1 MSGNGTPSI
10 QSSIPRPMVVSF
22 VRLVAVRITLLYT
35 EWFCRS
41 VGSVDVRR
49 VLLQLEAGADEE
61 MQTVAESRSWSN
73 LDTNNGWGRPMKK
86 NQLVGL
92 LACIALVPCAG
103 TASAAP
109 TTIKVGQF
117 PLLLCN
123 SDYTGYCGALELP
136 LDPTGA
142 VHGNVTIGFEYYPRR
157 DKAHASLG
165 VILPQEGGPGYSS
178 TGTRDFYLSLF
189 DPLRDHRDIL
199 IIDKRG
205 TGYSDPIDCPELQ
218 AGSAEL
224 SSVADCA
231 SQLGSAAW
239 LYGTAFASG
248 DLVAVLDAL
257 EIDRVDFYGDSYGTF
272 VGQVFAALY
281 PQRVRSIV
289 LDSAYPVRAPD
300 PWFPTD
306 WATAFSG
313 LDLSCE
319 RSPSCTALGGSASS
333 RMQALIDAVRSQPIS
348 GHAPDGFGKLQPTT
362 VDTGALIRLIDA
374 SGDGASIYRDID
386 AAARAWLNDHD
397 AEPILRMVAEN
408 ETAVASDPADF
419 SYGLYTAVICQDY
432 PLLYDLNAGASVRAR
447 QYGNALDRARAQRS
461 DLFAPFTVDEGL
473 DSQLYLTPL
482 DTCLP
487 WPAPPKGIVPGVPV
501 QPKEQFPA
509 VPTLV
514 LSGDL
519 DSVTSPADAQ
529 QVTDQFPNATH
540 VVVPNLTHVVA
551 GGDLVGCTS
560 SIVLQ
565 FIQNLAVGDT
575 RCTAKVRPVRTV
587 PRFARFARNLAPIVA
602 VAGNKASDSQRRVAA
617 AALETAGD
625 VVAQWYATS
634 GTKLRALRSGTFSY
648 AGTANGYQFT
658 LLNDR
663 WTEDVAVSGTVS
675 WNTNTNIVNAAIT
688 FSSDAG
694 SSGKLDLRWN
704 DADVKAIATIEGTI
718 DGVAV
723 KGRRIAP

>member
-1 MSGNGTPSI
+1 MKGN
-10 QSSIPRPMVVSF
+10 R
-22 VRLVAVRITLLYT
+22 
-35 EWFCRS
+35 
-41 VGSVDVRR
+41 
-49 VLLQLEAGADEE
+49 
-61 MQTVAESRSWSN
+61 
-73 LDTNNGWGRPMKK
+73 
-86 NQLVGL
+86 LVGL
-92 LACIALVPCAG
+92 LACIALASFAG
-103 TASAAP
+103 TAGAAP
-109 TTIKVGQF
+109 NTIKVGQF
-117 PLLLCN
+117 TLLLCN
-123 SDYTGYCGALELP
+123 SDYIGYCGALEVP
-136 LDPTGA
+136 LDPTGG
-142 VHGNVTIGFEYYPRR
+142 VPGNITVGFEYYPRR

-224 SSVADCA
+224 SAVADCA

-239 LYGTAFASG
+239 LYGTAFAAG
-248 DLVAVLDAL
+248 DLAAVMDAL

-300 PWFPTD
+300 AWFPTD
-306 WATAFSG
+306 WATAWAG
-313 LDLSCE
+313 LDLSCR
-319 RSPSCTALGGSASS
+319 RSPSCTALGSSASS
-333 RMQALIDAVRSQPIS
+333 RMQALIGAVRTQAIS
-348 GHAPDGFGKLQPTT
+348 GQAPDGFGVLQPTT

-374 SGDGASIYRDID
+374 SGDGASIYRDVD

-397 AEPILRMVAEN
+397 ARPILRMVAEN
-408 ETAVASDPADF
+408 ETATDDNPADF

-432 PLLYDLNAGASVRAR
+432 PLLYDLKAGANVRAR
-447 QYGNALDRARAQRS
+447 QYANALDQARAQRA

-487 WPAPPKGIVPGVPV
+487 WPVPPKGIVPGVPLP
-501 QPKEQFPA
+501 PKVHFLA

-529 QVTDQFPNATH
+529 QVTDQFPNARH

-565 FIQNLAVGDT
+565 FVQNLSVGDT
-575 RCTAKVRPVRTV
+575 SCTANVRPVRTV
-587 PRFARFARNLAPIVA
+587 PRFARYARDLAPIVA
-602 VAGNKASDSQRRVAA
+602 VAGNKASDTQRRIAA

-625 VVAQWYATS
+625 VVAQWYATW
-634 GTKLRALRSGTFSY
+634 GTDLRGLRKGTFSY
-648 AGTANGYQFT
+648 AETTNGYEFT
-658 LLNDR
+658 LHNDR

-675 WNTNTNIVNAAIT
+675 WNTNTNVVKAAIT

-694 SSGKLDLRWN
+694 SSGTLDLRWN
-704 DADVKAIATIEGTI
+704 DADINAIATIQGKI

-723 KGRRIAP
+723 KGQRIAP